1 MKGYNKMRRKK
12 QKRSDWVLGGQGVK
26 VLNGDVEL
34 ALKRFKKMIKDSK
47 KLVELSERR
56 FYTKPSVKKRLEK
69 DGKGKRKKKITRKS
83 INL

>member
-1 MKGYNKMRRKK
+1 MRRKK
-12 QKRSDWVLGGQGVK
+12 QKRSDWALGGQGVK

-34 ALKRFKKMIKDSK
+34 ALKRFKKLIKDSK

-69 DGKGKRKKKITRKS
+69 KMAKVRERKRLQES
-83 INL
+83 Q

>member
-12 QKRSDWVLGGQGVK
+12 QKMSDWALGGQGVK

-34 ALKRFKKMIKDSK
+34 ALKRFKKIIKDSK

-56 FYTKPSVKKRLEK
+56 FYTKPSVRKRLERK
-69 DGKGKRKKKITRKS
+69 MAKVRERKRLQES
-83 INL
+83 Q

>member
-1 MKGYNKMRRKK
+1 MRRKK
-12 QKRSDWVLGGQGVK
+12 QKRSDWALGGQGVK

-34 ALKRFKKMIKDSK
+34 ALKRFKKIIKDSK

-69 DGKGKRKKKITRKS
+69 KMAKVRERKRLQES
-83 INL
+83 Q

>member
-12 QKRSDWVLGGQGVK
+12 QKRSDWALGGQGVK
-26 VLNGDVEL
+26 VLNNDVEL

-56 FYTKPSVKKRLEK
+56 FYTKPSVKKRLERK
-69 DGKGKRKKKITRKS
+69 MAKVRERKRLQE
-83 INL
+83 NQ

>member
-12 QKRSDWVLGGQGVK
+12 QKRSDWALGGQGVK
-26 VLNGDVEL
+26 VLNNDVEL

-56 FYTKPSVKKRLEK
+56 FYTKPSVKKRLERK
-69 DGKGKRKKKITRKS
+69 MAKVRERKRLQES
-83 INL
+83 Q

>member
-12 QKRSDWVLGGQGVK
+12 QKRSDWALGGQGVK
-26 VLNGDVEL
+26 VLNNDVEL

-56 FYTKPSVKKRLEK
+56 FYTKPSVKKRLENK
-69 DGKGKRKKKITRKS
+69 MAKVRERKRLQENK
-83 INL
+83 

>member
-12 QKRSDWVLGGQGVK
+12 QKRSDWALGGQGVK
-26 VLNGDVEL
+26 VLNNDVEL

-56 FYTKPSVKKRLEK
+56 FYTKPSVRKRLERK
-69 DGKGKRKKKITRKS
+69 MAKVRERKRLQE
-83 INL
+83 NQ

>member
-34 ALKRFKKMIKDSK
+34 ALKRFKKIIKDSK

-56 FYTKPSVKKRLEK
+56 FYTKPSVKKRLERK
-69 DGKGKRKKKITRKS
+69 MAKVRERKRLQES
-83 INL
+83 Q